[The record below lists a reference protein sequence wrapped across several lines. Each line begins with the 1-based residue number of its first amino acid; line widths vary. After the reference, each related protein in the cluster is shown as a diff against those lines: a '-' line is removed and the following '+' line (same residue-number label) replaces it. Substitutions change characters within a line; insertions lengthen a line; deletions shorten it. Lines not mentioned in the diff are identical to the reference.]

1 MGWKKFPLI
10 ILVSENYLTVL
21 QQWCCIILVYVND
34 LNIIGIELDIS
45 EARQHLKTEF
55 KMKDLGKTNFCLGL
69 QLGQQHEELFD
80 PVLFDP
86 HWKV

>member
-1 MGWKKFPLI
+1 
-10 ILVSENYLTVL
+10 
-21 QQWCCIILVYVND
+21 
-34 LNIIGIELDIS
+34 
-45 EARQHLKTEF
+45 
-55 KMKDLGKTNFCLGL
+55 MKDLGKTNFCLGL